1 MFAIKENERS
11 VDVFDIES
19 LGSRNSLDCCNLH
32 DLWHD
37 SPELVVS
44 VDVPGGDA
52 HQLVQVRC
60 GGGHQVHAGAVDVH
74 LVEDALPGD
83 LGPQEAPT
91 LEREL
96 TSFIPVTRKIESVT
110 KLCVGCCCIEIMSR
124 NLF

>member
-1 MFAIKENERS
+1 MI
-11 VDVFDIES
+11 VVIS
-19 LGSRNSLDCCNLH
+19 LHNLS
-32 DLWHD
+32 HD

-52 HQLVQVRC
+52 HKLVQVRG
-60 GGGHQVHAGAVDVH
+60 GGGHQVHAGAVDVN
-74 LVEDALPGD
+74 LVEDALPSD

-110 KLCVGCCCIEIMSR
+110 NLCVGCCCI
-124 NLF
+124 

>member
-1 MFAIKENERS
+1 MYSRFSGLTLIK
-11 VDVFDIES
+11 S
-19 LGSRNSLDCCNLH
+19 LGSRNSFDCCNLC
-32 DLWHD
+32 HD

-52 HQLVQVRC
+52 HQLVQVRG
-60 GGGHQVHAGAVDVH
+60 GGGHQVHAGAVDVN
-74 LVEDALPGD
+74 LVEDALPSD

-110 KLCVGCCCIEIMSR
+110 KLRGMLLYLMSR
-124 NLF
+124 NLFLVM